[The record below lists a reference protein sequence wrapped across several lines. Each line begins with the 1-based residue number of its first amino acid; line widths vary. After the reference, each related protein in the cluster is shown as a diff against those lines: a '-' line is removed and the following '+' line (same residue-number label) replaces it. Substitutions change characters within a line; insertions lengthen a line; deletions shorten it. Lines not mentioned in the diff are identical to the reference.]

1 MMNAEMMKQMPHM
14 MRGAGQMMTHPMA
27 TGAMMAGA
35 GLAAGRGLLG
45 AGLLRNPLLLLA
57 GGVAAGLAAGYIAFK
72 YEKEIVEGLSKLTGM
87 GKDFVLE
94 QKENLADLVAE
105 AQEKAAPEASTA
117 TAEGAPAAAG
127 ESPSA

>member
-14 MRGAGQMMTHPMA
+14 MSGAGHMMTHPVA

-57 GGVAAGLAAGYIAFK
+57 GGVVAGLAAGYVAFK
-72 YEKEIVEGLSKLTGM
+72 YEKEIIEGLSKLTGM
-87 GKDFVLE
+87 GKDLVLE

-105 AQEKAAPEASTA
+105 AREKAS
-117 TAEGAPAAAG
+117 GGDAPAATTATPADGEAAG
-127 ESPSA
+127 

>member
-14 MRGAGQMMTHPMA
+14 MSGAGHMMTRPVA

-45 AGLLRNPLLLLA
+45 TGLLRNPLLLLA
-57 GGVAAGLAAGYIAFK
+57 GGVAAGLAAGYVAFK
-72 YEKEIVEGLSKLTGM
+72 YEKEIIEGLSKLTGM
-87 GKDFVLE
+87 GRDLVLE

-105 AQEKAAPEASTA
+105 AKEKASGEA
-117 TAEGAPAAAG
+117 APAAPAATPADGEAAG
-127 ESPSA
+127 